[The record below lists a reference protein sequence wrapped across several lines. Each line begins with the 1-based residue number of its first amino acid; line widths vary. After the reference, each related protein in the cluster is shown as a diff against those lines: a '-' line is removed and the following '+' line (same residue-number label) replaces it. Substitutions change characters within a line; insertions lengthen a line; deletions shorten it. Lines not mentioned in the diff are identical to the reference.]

1 MQFLILFASVSAIYE
16 ILVSA
21 SLEQDVLPTL
31 DTAPVLHFT
40 LARRGGAFSP
50 TSFGQDCV
58 NLTYLSIELERTEA
72 RFNLTQRQVEGN
84 KLVRKAK
91 DAPGGNI
98 QESGL
103 MGHVGE
109 DGIW

>member
-1 MQFLILFASVSAIYE
+1 MRSFIVFATIVVFYATLASSA
-16 ILVSA
+16 LGKNG
-21 SLEQDVLPTL
+21 LPTL
-31 DTAPVLHFT
+31 DSAPVLHFT
-40 LARRGGAFSP
+40 LTRRGGSFAP
-50 TSFGQDCV
+50 TVLGQDCV
-58 NLTYLSIELERTEA
+58 NLTYLSTELERTEA

-91 DAPGGNI
+91 DAPGGNS

-103 MGHVGE
+103 MGHIGD